1 MNTAVPTASH
11 PNPGMQV
18 TTFENPMGIDGFEF
32 VEFAAPAGRGQE
44 LHEYFRKMGFSAVL
58 KHKQRPITVYRQGD
72 VNFLVNEDPDS
83 FAADFAEKHGP
94 CACGFAIRFKK
105 PGQEVYQT
113 ALGNGAE
120 AIAFKPDSKA
130 VNAPVIKGIGDCML
144 YLVDRYGS
152 VGSVFDGD
160 YEVIAGADL
169 HPIGFGLTF
178 IDHLTHN
185 LYFGNMQQWSD
196 YYERLF
202 NFREIRY
209 FDIKGLKTGLVS
221 KAMTAPDGIVRI
233 PLNESSDPKSQ
244 INEYLDAYKGE
255 ASCCRSS
262 PRTASARSSSR
273 SSSARATK
281 ASAKA
286 TSPRCLKASSATRSA
301 AACCNVHRQRRAMP
315 GGCSPV
321 EPSHARLLSVPAS
334 RSRSHHVHRPHRPRL
349 PVRFRQ
355 RIRHRGRRRR
365 AAGRAELA
373 AEGGPRPV
381 CRTAVR
387 HRVHRAARQQPPQLA
402 VPHPPGGDP
411 RRIHSVRAVAAAV

>member
-1 MNTAVPTASH
+1 MRYR
-11 PNPGMQV
+11 
-18 TTFENPMGIDGFEF
+18 FEP
-32 VEFAAPAGRGQE
+32 R
-44 LHEYFRKMGFSAVL
+44 HEYRSPDRLASQPRHAGHHLREPDGHRRLRVRRSPPGRPWPGAARVL
-58 KHKQRPITVYRQGD
+58 PEDGLQRGAQAQDYRYRQGD

-83 FAADFAEKHGP
+83 FASDFAEKHGP
-94 CACGFAIRFKK
+94 CACGIRFKK

-130 VNAPVIKGIGDCML
+130 VSAPVIKGIGDCML

-152 VGSVFDGD
+152 AGGIYDGD
-160 YEVIAGADL
+160 YEPIAGADL
-169 HPIGFGLTF
+169 HPVGFGLTF

-255 ASCCRSS
+255 GIQHIACFTENIYDTVEAMRAQGVDFLDT
-262 PRTASARSSSR
+262 PETYRT
-273 SSSARATK
+273 
-281 ASAKA
+281 
-286 TSPRCLKASSATRSA
+286 
-301 AACCNVHRQRRAMP
+301 
-315 GGCSPV
+315 
-321 EPSHARLLSVPAS
+321 
-334 RSRSHHVHRPHRPRL
+334 
-349 PVRFRQ
+349 
-355 RIRHRGRRRR
+355 
-365 AAGRAELA
+365 
-373 AEGGPRPV
+373 
-381 CRTAVR
+381 
-387 HRVHRAARQQPPQLA
+387 
-402 VPHPPGGDP
+402 
-411 RRIHSVRAVAAAV
+411 